1 MKKLLATF
9 VAVLAGLYLLVM
21 VPTVDPI
28 PFLDEGVARM
38 VLLNALAYLGIDL
51 RRIFGKKPEPVP
63 VRIRS
68 DRSE

>member
-1 MKKLLATF
+1 MF

-28 PFLDEGVARM
+28 PFLDEGLAMM
-38 VLLNALAYLGIDL
+38 VLLNALAYLGIAL

-68 DRSE
+68 DRPE